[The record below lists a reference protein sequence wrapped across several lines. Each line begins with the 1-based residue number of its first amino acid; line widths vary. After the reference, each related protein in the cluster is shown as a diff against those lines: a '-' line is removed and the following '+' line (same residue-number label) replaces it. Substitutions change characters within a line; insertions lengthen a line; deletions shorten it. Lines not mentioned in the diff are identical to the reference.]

1 MEIRKVKDTVTG
13 HGNFILYGPS
23 GSGKTYS
30 AVTLPGKT
38 LIASAEKG
46 LRTLL
51 ELAPDMDVAEI
62 NSMADMRELHTFL
75 KNNKDAYDTVFV
87 DSLSEVGEMALS
99 EGKAATKD
107 GRQAYMMMADTV
119 AGMIK
124 AYNEL
129 PCTVVF
135 VAQEERVASEL
146 VGQVDYLYAPAIPG
160 KAFATKMPYK
170 LDFVF
175 CLRTRMNDEGK
186 MERAFQTGPNGDY
199 LSKSRSQRLDTFEA
213 ADWSHIFKKLNMEQN
228 NG

>member
-30 AVTLPGKT
+30 AVTLPGRT

-51 ELAPDMDVAEI
+51 ELAPEMDVAEI
-62 NSMADMRELHTFL
+62 NTINDLRELHTYL
-75 KNNKDAYDTVFV
+75 KNNQVYDTVFL

-99 EGKAATKD
+99 EAKAMTKD

-129 PCTVVF
+129 PCTVIMT
-135 VAQEERVASEL
+135 AQEERVAGEL
-146 VGQVDYLYAPAIPG
+146 VGQVDYLYAPSIPG
-160 KAFATKMPYK
+160 KSFMTRLPYK

-175 CLRTRMNDEGK
+175 CLRTRMSDEGK

-199 LSKSRSQRLDTFEA
+199 LSKARSQRLETFEA
-213 ADWSHIFKKLNMEQN
+213 ADWSQIFTKLNMEQN

>member
-30 AVTLPGKT
+30 AVSVPGKT

-62 NSMADMRELHTFL
+62 NTINDLRELHTYL
-75 KNNKDAYDTVFV
+75 KTNLTYDTVFL

-99 EGKAATKD
+99 EAKTATKD

-124 AYNEL
+124 AFNEL
-129 PCTVVF
+129 PCTVIMI
-135 VAQEERVASEL
+135 AQEERIASEMI
-146 VGQVDYLYAPAIPG
+146 GQVDYLFAPSIPG
-160 KAFATKMPYK
+160 KSFMARIPYK

-175 CLRTRMNDEGK
+175 CLRTRINDEGK

-199 LSKSRSQRLDTFEA
+199 LAKARSQRLETFEA
-213 ADWSHIFKKLNMEQN
+213 ADWAQIFTKLNQ
-228 NG
+228 GA